1 MGNYRNAL
9 SDFDQALRLAPQ
21 MASAR
26 ISAFL
31 GENSLN
37 ELRSSVRTLDL
48 LDQSIESDP
57 ENPEY
62 YFKRANLYSQ
72 LGNLSKALSDYDK
85 TIILFPDFAPA
96 YASRAFTNLLL
107 GNEDSVQPDID
118 KAVDLGLDREQIEA
132 QISIVTANL
141 QNETQPE

>member
-1 MGNYRNAL
+1 MDGSPPAAH
-9 SDFDQALRLAPQ
+9 S
-21 MASAR
+21 
-26 ISAFL
+26 
-31 GENSLN
+31 
-37 ELRSSVRTLDL
+37 
-48 LDQSIESDP
+48 
-57 ENPEY
+57 
-62 YFKRANLYSQ
+62 
-72 LGNLSKALSDYDK
+72 
-85 TIILFPDFAPA
+85 PA